1 MTATSAHHFFA
12 MEPEEKNPDSKYGKT
27 FTVFRVPPSESGRY
41 GPLMETMTNTW
52 GVGLRHFDEE

>member
-1 MTATSAHHFFA
+1 

-27 FTVFRVPPSESGRY
+27 FTFFRVPPSESGRD